1 MSCVIWV
8 KPWTK
13 CEKVSTA
20 GSRVKTDASQGTE
33 VYAVISPR
41 ESHPRRTAQL
51 EDVGPLDLA
60 QQRPCAPLIDAQHR
74 LEGVPRVAADEQRV
88 VDPVT
93 DVGAIVAAR
102 RDRSELDITTPLA
115 YSLVDMVIVETP
127 VFTRRVVELL
137 TEEAYRELQGALTNR
152 PMLGAVIS
160 GSGGLRKVR
169 WAPPG
174 TGKRGGV
181 RIP

>member
-1 MSCVIWV
+1 V
-8 KPWTK
+8 
-13 CEKVSTA
+13 
-20 GSRVKTDASQGTE
+20 
-33 VYAVISPR
+33 
-41 ESHPRRTAQL
+41 QL
-51 EDVGPLDLA
+51 DDVGALDLA
-60 QQRPCAPLIDAQHR
+60 QKPPSAPLVDPKHR
-74 LEGVPRVAADEQRV
+74 LERVERVAADEQRV

-93 DVGAIVAAR
+93 DVGAIVASR

-115 YSLVDMVIVETP
+115 YSLLEMVIVETP

-181 RIP
+181 RIIYYWAATQDRILMLLVYAKNERDDLSPDQLRVLRRVVETEFP